1 MNLIFI
7 YGPPASGKLTV
18 AKQLAKLTGYKI
30 FHNHLTV
37 DTIIPIF
44 DFGTPAFAYLA
55 SLMRFKI
62 FETACKYGLKGLI
75 FTYCYDH
82 PQDDKFVKKVIN
94 IIHKNG
100 GQVLFVQLYC
110 QKEELFKRVGEVS
123 RKEYNKVS
131 TIRELKA
138 VLKQW
143 DLFTPMPYGDSL
155 RIENTKLAPS
165 KAAKMIIKHYQL

>member
-18 AKQLAKLTGYKI
+18 AKKLAKLTGYKI

-62 FETACKYGLKGLI
+62 FKTACKYGIKGLI
-75 FTYCYDH
+75 FTYCYSYT
-82 PQDDKFVKKVIN
+82 QDDKFVKKVIR
-94 IIHKNG
+94 IINKNG
-100 GQVLFVQLYC
+100 GHVHFVQLYC
-110 QKEELFKRVGEVS
+110 DKGELFKRVGETS
-123 RKEYNKVS
+123 RRDHNK
-131 TIRELKA
+131 IRIVAKLKA
-138 VLKQW
+138 VIKQW
-143 DLFTPMPYGDSL
+143 DLFTPMPYGNSL
-155 RIENTKLAPS
+155 RIDNTKVTPL
-165 KAAKMIIKHYQL
+165 KAAQLIRDHYKL

>member
-18 AKQLAKLTGYKI
+18 AKKLARLTGYKI

-82 PQDDKFVKKVIN
+82 PQDDKFVKKVIKVIN
-94 IIHKNG
+94 KNG
-100 GQVLFVQLYC
+100 GRIRFVQLYC
-110 QKEELFKRVGEVS
+110 NKEQLFKRVGEVS

-131 TIRELKA
+131 TVKELKT
-138 VLKQW
+138 VMKQW
-143 DLFTPMPYGDSL
+143 DLFTPIPYVNSL
-155 RIENTKLAPS
+155 EIDNTRLSPL
-165 KAAKMIIKHYQL
+165 KAAQMIRDHYKL